1 MSAPETRDRIF
12 EPFFTTKG
20 EHGLGLGL
28 SMVFGVVGRQ
38 RGNVDVDSAP
48 GQGTTFR
55 LSFPAAAGEVEN
67 AETLEGLAPARSL
80 RILAVD
86 DEPDIANMVSLMLQ
100 PFGHQLSVANSG
112 EEALEKL
119 GQEPFDLVISDV
131 GMGARMNG
139 WELAERVR
147 ASFPGVRLVL
157 ATGWGAEIDQ
167 EDAAARGI
175 DAVVSKPFRI
185 ADLQRVVAA
194 L

>member
-1 MSAPETRDRIF
+1 ME
-12 EPFFTTKG
+12 
-20 EHGLGLGL
+20 
-28 SMVFGVVGRQ
+28 
-38 RGNVDVDSAP
+38 VDSAP

-55 LSFPAAAGEVEN
+55 LSFPAATGEVEN